1 MLRKMLLI
9 ASAVAIPLGAFGV
22 TAVTSVAQSGTAGA
36 TALAITC
43 KVTSGTVDFATPGLS
58 QNGSFESASTSTTTT
73 TTVKYNCG
81 SPGTGKTNPINITTA
96 NTACTGTNTPVT
108 GCSSGQYN
116 YDSVGDFASSA
127 STLWSSIGTLKIK
140 IGATSYTAALTSSSV
155 ALTCA
160 SGEAGFNIKGHLTAP
175 AADAGQTVK
184 DTVCLGSDTGP
195 GTTGNFENDLG
206 APGVTIATAA
216 IAADSKAK
224 IS

>member
-58 QNGSFESASTSTTTT
+58 QNGSFESSPSSTAGT

-81 SPGTGKTNPINITTA
+81 TAGTGTTKPISITSA
-96 NTACTGTNTPVT
+96 STACTGANTPVT
-108 GCSSGQYN
+108 GCSTGQYN
-116 YDSVGDFASSA
+116 YDSEGTFASNA
-127 STLWSSIGTLKIK
+127 SSLYSEIGTLTVK
-140 IGATSYTAALTSSSV
+140 IGTTSYKANLTSSTV
-155 ALTCA
+155 AITCA
-160 SGEAGFNIKGHLTAP
+160 SGEAGFNLKGKLTAP
-175 AADAGQTVK
+175 AAHAGETMK
-184 DTVCLGSDTGP
+184 LTTCLGSDTGP
-195 GTTGNFENDLG
+195 GTTGNFVTDFTT
-206 APGVTIATAA
+206 PGVTIATAA